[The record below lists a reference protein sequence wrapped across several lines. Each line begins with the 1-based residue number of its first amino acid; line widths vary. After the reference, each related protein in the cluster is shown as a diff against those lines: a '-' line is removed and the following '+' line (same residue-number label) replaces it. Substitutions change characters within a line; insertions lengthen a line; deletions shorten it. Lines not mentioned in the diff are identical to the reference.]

1 MLGRKR
7 KRLSK
12 PKLES
17 GVEARLR
24 RAAFAFVR
32 HEHERLAGGP
42 HKLRDPAVGG
52 GGAGA
57 RVDHEHDEIGFGDG
71 LRGLLAHPRRDAAGL
86 GILKTGGVG
95 QDDRMPAD
103 ADAGFLAVAGEAGH
117 VVDKREPLAGEPD

>member
-1 MLGRKR
+1 MLGGKR

-17 GVEARLR
+17 SVESWLR

-42 HKLRDPAVGG
+42 HKLCDPAVGG
-52 GGAGA
+52 GGPCA

-71 LRGLLAHPRRDAAGL
+71 
-86 GILKTGGVG
+86 
-95 QDDRMPAD
+95 
-103 ADAGFLAVAGEAGH
+103 
-117 VVDKREPLAGEPD
+117 